1 VERAKLVQSV
11 FSQKFFLNKDEKPVS
26 IFLESLIWQAQF
38 RSRFKE
44 VQSFL
49 LKNLYLFLLL
59 LLLPLPFLFKR
70 EGELLVMLSASIGGM
85 IAELIIIFFYQLH
98 RGYVYSHI
106 GILLA
111 FFMLGLS
118 VGSFIFRKSE
128 KGLKV
133 LSYSLS
139 FFLFV
144 LPFLASLL
152 ASFPLL
158 LLYLSLISLSGFLVG
173 AIFPLAVRRLGVEKS
188 GLVYSFD
195 LIGGA
200 LGSFLGGAM
209 LLPLLGLANSSFL
222 AASLMFLST
231 LFLQILER

>member
-1 VERAKLVQSV
+1 
-11 FSQKFFLNKDEKPVS
+11 
-26 IFLESLIWQAQF
+26 
-38 RSRFKE
+38 
-44 VQSFL
+44 
-49 LKNLYLFLLL
+49 
-59 LLLPLPFLFKR
+59 
-70 EGELLVMLSASIGGM
+70 
-85 IAELIIIFFYQLH
+85 
-98 RGYVYSHI
+98 
-106 GILLA
+106 
-111 FFMLGLS
+111 MLGLS